1 MNNRKLSILIGLLI
15 LILIGHQ
22 TAFSV
27 DFLDWEE
34 AGKVLKRFGEENKMK
49 NSREWIRWAEGKLLI
64 DRFRQSGSRT
74 EEKREAAALA
84 EWNKSEKEETKSS
97 ITATF
102 SFKDRWHGYKYL
114 SLTYTNLDFK
124 EQAFGIHFEL
134 IPDSL
139 TVDEVVRRYGRD
151 GLEVVDQGRQKTYR
165 YAISPGD
172 SLKKGPWR
180 HLQNQ
185 MTENDELWV
194 DFDLKDEKEVES
206 VEVLTVKANP
216 YRTPFTKNW
225 KWDDD
230 E

>member
-1 MNNRKLSILIGLLI
+1 MKTRRLSFLIGLLF

-22 TAFSV
+22 TAFSA
-27 DFLDWEE
+27 DFLDWES
-34 AGKVLKRFGEENKMK
+34 AGKVLKRFGEESKIK
-49 NSREWIRWAEGKLLI
+49 NSREWIQWAEGELLI
-64 DRFRQSGSRT
+64 DRFRQSGSQT

-84 EWNKSEKEETKSS
+84 EWEKAEKEETKSS
-97 ITATF
+97 ATAKF
-102 SFKDRWHGYKYL
+102 LFKDRWHGYEYL

-134 IPDSL
+134 IPASL
-139 TVDEVVRRYGRD
+139 TVDEVVRHYGRD
-151 GLEVVDQGRQKTYR
+151 GLEVVDQGRKKTYR
-165 YAISPGD
+165 YAIPPGD
-172 SLKKGPWR
+172 SLKKGHWR
-180 HLQNQ
+180 LLQNQ

-194 DFDLKDEKEVES
+194 DFDLKDEKEVAS

-225 KWDDD
+225 KWDD